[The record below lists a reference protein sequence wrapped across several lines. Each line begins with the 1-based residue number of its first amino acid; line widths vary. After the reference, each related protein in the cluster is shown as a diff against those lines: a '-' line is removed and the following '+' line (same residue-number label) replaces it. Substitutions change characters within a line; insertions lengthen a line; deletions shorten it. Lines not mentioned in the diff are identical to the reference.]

1 MSIMYTEEK
10 TYEVHEVDAATG
22 ATIPHNVRWLGRQ
35 QVGKAHWETR
45 SITMAILS
53 KLPDTS

>member
-1 MSIMYTEEK
+1 MKYMKWTPRQVRLYLTEK
-10 TYEVHEVDAATG
+10 VH
-22 ATIPHNVRWLGRQ
+22 WLGRQ